1 MILSDVK
8 LEPWKNYSESFLL
21 SCSIN
26 QIAMGINPLTVCIY
40 VRMNSKMFSVSWL
53 VQISSIMRT
62 NKSEV
67 FQWQTIIASIVV
79 KSFQALLPWQPI
91 HALGIQTDLPKGNM
105 NCMKEARSQSTPV
118 NTAARL
124 FHQSAVWLP
133 TLVQGILTGLQRV
146 NTLLLYEAGRV
157 NLILSIRILIDSSD
171 ISSYSWGDIIFN
183 EPSPRNKHSQHANPI
198 HRMTRTAFST
208 MLQPLDSEK

>member
-1 MILSDVK
+1 MAR
-8 LEPWKNYSESFLL
+8 NR
-21 SCSIN
+21 
-26 QIAMGINPLTVCIY
+26 LTICLIY
-40 VRMNSKMFSVSWL
+40 VRMMSSWTSVKAVSRF
-53 VQISSIMRT
+53 VQISSIIRI

-67 FQWQTIIASIVV
+67 LQWQTIIASIVV
-79 KSFQALLPWQPI
+79 RSFQALLPWQPI

-133 TLVQGILTGLQRV
+133 TLAQDILTDLQRV

-157 NLILSIRILIDSSD
+157 NLISSIRILIESSD
-171 ISSYSWGDIIFN
+171 VSSFPWGDIIFN
-183 EPSPRNKHSQHANPI
+183 EPSPKNKHSQQANPI
-198 HRMTRTAFST
+198 YGMTRIAFST
-208 MLQPLDSEK
+208 MLQPLDSENRNHGGK